1 MFLKDVCMRKW
12 NVPVC
17 LMTLFLAAC
26 ANNPANRPVSSG
38 AADPVQQPVS
48 TVQPAVQRE
57 DRAVAAVDE
66 KNSVFFASS
75 SAALDALAEQALREH
90 AARIKVEPNQVV
102 RLVGHTDD
110 LGSRAYNL
118 AIAEQRVNAVYGFLR
133 RAGVPARQLRRSGSA
148 GDLADKSCES
158 AECRA
163 KKRRVELVY
172 PAP

>member
-1 MFLKDVCMRKW
+1 MYKR
-12 NVPVC
+12 NIPVW
-17 LMTLFLAAC
+17 LLTLVLTAC
-26 ANNPANRPVSSG
+26 ATSPASGPASSS
-38 AADPVQQPVS
+38 APATSIQPASASQPV
-48 TVQPAVQRE
+48 VERE
-57 DRAVAAVDE
+57 DRALAAVDE
-66 KNSVFFASS
+66 KNSIFFASS
-75 SAALDALAEQALREH
+75 SAALDAVAEQQLRQH
-90 AARIKVEPNQVV
+90 ATRIKAEPGLVV

-133 RAGVPARQLRRSGSA
+133 RAGVPIRQLRRSGAA
-148 GDLADKSCES
+148 GDIAGKSCES

>member
-1 MFLKDVCMRKW
+1 MRYVVAGCFW
-12 NVPVC
+12 ILVGG
-17 LMTLFLAAC
+17 LAAC
-26 ANNPANRPVSSG
+26 SG
-38 AADPVQQPVS
+38 K
-48 TVQPAVQRE
+48 PAVVASSEAPATAVPQAKPVVPAGQR
-57 DRAVAAVDE
+57 DAQLIAAVDE

-75 SAALDALAEQALREH
+75 SAALDALAEQQLRQH
-90 AARIKVEPNQVV
+90 ATRIKAEPTLVV

-148 GDLADKSCES
+148 GDLADKSCDS